1 MITYS
6 AKEIEKMKK
15 LINPN
20 SDKYSDIL
28 VQMYE
33 QTKNKYEFAFANL
46 PNYMDEDDRIKLL
59 KWYKCFGDKGYE
71 YSLSEHSIIGKIIK

>member
-1 MITYS
+1 MYS
-6 AKEIEKMKK
+6 VKEIEKMKK

-46 PNYMDEDDRIKLL
+46 PDDMTEDDRVKLL
-59 KWYKCFGDKGYE
+59 KWYKCFGDKGYK
-71 YSLSEHSIIGKIIK
+71 YDLSEHSIIGRIKKII